1 MSAFGISGTNAHVI
15 VEEAPSRP
23 ERAVSAGP
31 VSLSAGRVSVS
42 AGPASLSVSVGS
54 GQASVSVS
62 AGPVVWCV
70 SAVSDVALRAQAAGL
85 RVFLEERPGVSP
97 ADVGWSLATTRAL
110 FDHRAVVVGED
121 RTELLTGL
129 EALARGEKVPQLV
142 QSDPGRGRTAF
153 LFSGQG
159 AQRPG
164 MGAELYRAY
173 PVFAEAL
180 DEVCGHL
187 DAHLGRPLRELM
199 FSSPGSD
206 EAELLHRTAYA
217 QPALFAL
224 ETALYRLVRTLGP
237 VPDFL
242 IGHSVGEISAAH
254 AAGVLTLADACAL
267 VAARA
272 RLMEAAPDSGGMI
285 AIDIGEAEMR
295 GCLGEFDGSATIAA
309 VNSPRSVVISG
320 EDMTVEK
327 VAAYWET
334 RGRRTTRLRVSHAFH
349 SMMMDGVLDDFRA
362 VAGTVSFNAP
372 EIPVISNLTGRPA
385 AADEL
390 RSPDYWT
397 RQLRDAV
404 RFMDGVNSLFEE
416 GVTTFLEL
424 GPDATL
430 TALVEDC
437 VTGTGPAPTLTSVLR
452 RERPET
458 RTLATALAEAHVAN
472 TTVAR
477 PSLGHDAARGPVDL
491 PTYPFQRRRYWLE
504 GSDTVRRPAGGRG
517 GSPDHPLLGAGI
529 DLAVT
534 SDRWFSQELSA
545 DRPWFVREHR
555 VAGRSVLP
563 GSAMVEW
570 ALAAVRSMARPE
582 PAAWTLRDVTFNEFL
597 PFPDDGTPLTVQA
610 LAEATGSTHRVRCLS
625 RRAGHGTPATPD
637 GDWTEHATVASAG
650 PGDRPRPAPADRPG
664 PEANMTE
671 RATGSLYD
679 SFRRIGL
686 DYGPAYRALRRV
698 RVDGDRAHAL
708 IVADEA
714 TRDQDTY
721 LLHPVVLDA
730 CFQLVVAFTADDD
743 TLRVPVSVDRID
755 VYGPLP
761 ARVEC
766 QAHRR
771 GTTAPGEVSLDLEVS
786 SEDGEVLATV
796 EGLRFRAVPRSALGA
811 MTTLTPRR
819 YALTWQPR
827 PEAPG
832 TTLAARTRTGSW
844 LVCGPDP
851 GATVSW
857 CDRLAALGVTATAV
871 VTGATAPRPDSGAL
885 HVDAVSDSDVRG
897 MLDTVRG
904 DTEQPLAGLI
914 LLAEP
919 TDAGADEVVEATYR
933 LAHRTTTLL
942 AGFLRAFA
950 AGRPEIVICSA
961 GAAVPDGDG
970 AAAGGAAADGTGA
983 DGRAPEL
990 APSVLTALTRSVIAE
1005 YPDLT
1010 CVQIDLAA
1018 AAPMPAPAEILDQVS
1033 ALGGSGHL
1041 AVRDG
1046 QWYEARLRDEG
1057 QDATPTGGTPRAT
1070 AQDPVVVRGGAT
1082 YLITGGLGGLG
1093 LATAGH
1099 LAGKGAECLL
1109 LVGRTLPAGTPPEVA
1124 ALRARGVRV
1133 ELRAVDVA
1141 DTAGVERVLAY
1152 AHSELPPLRG
1162 VVHAAGINA
1171 EGVLE
1176 RADWSELSRVLDP
1189 KVKGA
1194 WNLHRLTRDLDLD
1207 FFVLYSA
1214 LGALIGLT
1222 GQPGYLMA
1230 NTFLDALAGHR
1241 RRQGLP
1247 ALSVGWGAWA
1257 DTGMAVDGGLV
1268 ERFADSGIHGMPAD
1282 EALRA
1287 LDLVSAD
1294 GPAHIALAAVDWRR
1308 YVAAGGRRLP
1318 DTLLGDIVPLGPS
1331 SAAHSGTGTDTVTA
1345 TDSGPGLAELVL
1357 TRPEEAHEV
1366 ALDRLLDLAAVLL
1379 GMSAKERDAL
1389 RPTFR
1394 YKHLNE
1400 LGFDS
1405 LTTIRLRNRL
1415 RADFSADVPADYLF
1429 GGGTALEIAGLICRQ
1444 LTTMSVLA
1452 TDDDVLDDGA
1462 ETEVLTL

>member
-1 MSAFGISGTNAHVI
+1 M
-15 VEEAPSRP
+15 
-23 ERAVSAGP
+23 
-31 VSLSAGRVSVS
+31 
-42 AGPASLSVSVGS
+42 
-54 GQASVSVS
+54 
-62 AGPVVWCV
+62 
-70 SAVSDVALRAQAAGL
+70 SDVALRAQAAGL
-85 RVFLEERPGVSP
+85 RVFLEERPEVLP
-97 ADVGWSLATTRAL
+97 ADVGWSLVRTRAL

-129 EALARGEKVPQLV
+129 EALARGEEAPQLV
-142 QSDPGRGRTAF
+142 QSGPGRGRTAF

-159 AQRPG
+159 AQHPG

-180 DEVCGHL
+180 DEVCDQL
-187 DAHLGRPLRELM
+187 DARLDRPLRELM

-206 EAELLHRTAYA
+206 EARLLHRTAYA

-224 ETALYRLVRTLGP
+224 ETALYRLVRSLGP

-272 RLMEAAPDSGGMI
+272 RLMEAAPDTGGMI

-349 SMMMDGVLDDFRA
+349 SMMMDGVLEEFRA
-362 VAGTVSFNAP
+362 VAATISFNAP
-372 EIPVISNLTGRPA
+372 EIPVISNLTGRPGA
-385 AADEL
+385 AGEL
-390 RSPDYWT
+390 CSPDYWT
-397 RQLRDAV
+397 RQLRDPV

-477 PSLGHDAARGPVDL
+477 PSLGHDAARGAVEL
-491 PTYPFQRRRYWLE
+491 PTYPFQRSRYWLE
-504 GSDTVRRPAGGRG
+504 GQDAVRRPAGGRG

-570 ALAAVRSMARPE
+570 ALAAVRSMGRPE
-582 PAAWTLRDVTFNEFL
+582 PAAWTLRDVTFDEFL
-597 PFPDDGTPLTVQA
+597 PFPDDGSPLTVQA
-610 LAEATGSTHRVRCLS
+610 LAEATGRTHRVRCLS

-637 GDWTEHATVASAG
+637 GGWTEHATVASAG
-650 PGDRPRPAPADRPG
+650 PGDRPRPAPAARPG
-664 PEANMTE
+664 PEADMTE
-671 RATGSLYD
+671 PAIGRLYD

-698 RVDGDRAHAL
+698 RVDGDRAHGL

-730 CFQLVVAFTADDD
+730 CFQMVVAFTADDD
-743 TLRVPVSVDRID
+743 TLRVPVAVDRID

-766 QAHRR
+766 RAHRR
-771 GTTAPGEVSLDLEVS
+771 GTADPGDVSLDLEVS

-796 EGLRFRAVPRSALGA
+796 EGLRLRAVPRSALGA
-811 MTTLTPRR
+811 MTNPTPRG
-819 YALTWQPR
+819 YALTWRPR
-827 PEAPG
+827 PDLPG
-832 TTLAARTRTGSW
+832 TAPAPRARTGGW
-844 LVCGPDP
+844 LVCGTDP

-857 CDRLAALGVTATAV
+857 RDRLAALGVTATAV
-871 VTGATAPRPDSGAL
+871 VTGATAPRADSGAV

-904 DTEQPLAGLI
+904 DTGQPLAGLI
-914 LLAEP
+914 LLTEP

-933 LAHRTTTLL
+933 LAHRTSTLL

-950 AGRPEIVICSA
+950 AGRPEIIICSA
-961 GAAVPDGDG
+961 GAAVAPGDGAAVGG
-970 AAAGGAAADGTGA
+970 AAAGGVSADGAGA

-1010 CVQIDLAA
+1010 CVQIDLAP

-1046 QWYEARLRDEG
+1046 QWYEARLREEG
-1057 QDATPTGGTPRAT
+1057 QDATATGGTPGAG
-1070 AQDPVVVRGGAT
+1070 AQDPMVVRGDAT

-1099 LAGKGAECLL
+1099 LAGKGAQCLL

-1133 ELRAVDVA
+1133 ELRAVDMA

-1152 AHSELPPLRG
+1152 ARGELPPLRG

-1176 RADWSELSRVLDP
+1176 RADWSELSRVMDP

-1194 WNLHRLTRDLDLD
+1194 WNLHRLTHDLDLD

-1214 LGALIGLT
+1214 LGALIGLP

-1230 NTFLDALAGHR
+1230 NTFLDALARHR

-1268 ERFADSGIHGMPAD
+1268 ERFAASGIHGMPAD

-1308 YVAAGGRRLP
+1308 YGAAGGRRLP
-1318 DTLLGDIVPLGPS
+1318 DTLLGDVVPLGPS
-1331 SAAHSGTGTDTVTA
+1331 SAPDSGTGTAPGTA

-1357 TRPEEAHEV
+1357 TRPEEAPGI
-1366 ALDRLLDLAAVLL
+1366 ALDRLLDLVAVLL

-1389 RPTFR
+1389 RPTFH